1 MRDADFSLIKQYLQ
15 IDCSPKVYYEY
26 TREKNRFGF
35 DFGSFDCRIRF
46 HGRVCRAG
54 ESDPK
59 RGHDPGNLISVDPT
73 YVDGAFIW
81 KLLLDP
87 NSY

>member
-1 MRDADFSLIKQYLQ
+1 MRDADFSLIKQYH
-15 IDCSPKVYYEY
+15 DPPKVYYEY
-26 TREKNRFGF
+26 TREKTVSVLILALLIVGF
-35 DFGSFDCRIRF
+35 VFTAG
-46 HGRVCRAG
+46 CRAG